1 MNKNALILLDE
12 LIERNPE
19 LVDTKEAVAQVVELI
34 CRTYRAGGKALV
46 CGNGGSAADSEHIVA
61 ELMKGFLSKREMP
74 KSHADLFSKS
84 GLADWGFLS
93 KKLQRG
99 VPAISLSGHT
109 ALVTAIMNDIDP
121 YMIYAQQ
128 VYVYG
133 KPEDMLIGLSTSGN
147 AKNVCNALKVAR
159 VMGIPTVGFTGSGNP
174 EFEKLCDIVVKAPE
188 QETYRVQEYHLP
200 IYHTICLMVEQELFE

>member
-1 MNKNALILLDE
+1 MKKNALNLLDE
-12 LIERNPE
+12 LLGRYPE
-19 LVDTKEAVAQVVELI
+19 LVDTKDAVTQVVELI
-34 CRTYRAGGKALV
+34 CRTYHSGGKALV

-61 ELMKGFLSKREMP
+61 ELMKGFLSKRELP
-74 KSHADLFSKS
+74 QAHIDLFSKS
-84 GLADWGFLS
+84 GPDNSECLA

-133 KPEDMLIGLSTSGN
+133 KPEDMFIGLSTSGN

-159 VMGIPTVGFTGSGNP
+159 VMGLPTVGFTGCGNP
-174 EFEKLCDIVVKAPE
+174 AFESLCDIVIKAPE
-188 QETYRVQEYHLP
+188 HETHRVQEYHLP